1 MNILQCTSSS
11 ENIKCTLTKFQ
22 RNPKDPHTI
31 TQSAPPVTVGSSGA
45 WGESAPLPYKTS
57 TLSFLGHSK
66 TIATM
71 RVKAFLIQAKF
82 SSLLAPILLF
92 ISSIDCNIVFSF
104 LQLIAILFFSF
115 LQLIAILFY
124 NCEIVISIT

>member
-1 MNILQCTSSS
+1 MNILRYTFSS
-11 ENIKCTLTKFQ
+11 ENINCILTKFQ
-22 RNPKDPHTI
+22 RNPKIQHTI
-31 TQSAPPVTVGSSGA
+31 TQSAPPITVGSSGA
-45 WGESAPLPYKTS
+45 WGESPPLPYKTS

-71 RVKAFLIQAKF
+71 RVKVILIQAKL

-92 ISSIDCNIVFSF
+92 
-104 LQLIAILFFSF
+104 LF

-124 NCEIVISIT
+124 NCQIVISII